1 MQRLPAQPNLSHLKK
16 QAKDLLLQ
24 YRSGD
29 TAALARIREGL
40 PSTARKGDPGF
51 TNLRLHQAQWSLA
64 REYGFASWADLKS
77 FVDAYSQ
84 PSSGGTLLTWLRLAY
99 AADIAGGENRARPL
113 VAARLLAQS
122 DGLLGEDP
130 YLACAIGEEAILR
143 RATARDPGW
152 LRRPGGP
159 LDLPPLLA
167 LAHSTFLQLGAF
179 RARMHACARFL
190 LDSGSDPNQAVG
202 SRWPPASLQAPST
215 VFLLSP
221 LYGAAGRNH
230 DPELT
235 QMLLDAGADPNDG
248 ESLYHALDNL
258 ECTRHLLQA
267 GAKTA
272 GTILYRALDLDDVDV
287 LRLLLSFGA
296 DPNEPPPGPPTADWG
311 SPLLWAI
318 RRRRSPAQIAA
329 LLEAG
334 ADPTARTPD
343 GASAHTLAQRFALP
357 EVAGMLSAAGGTEPV
372 SAEERFLAACAR
384 ADETTARRIKSER
397 PDLHGAL
404 SEAQLRILP
413 ELAAQGCNAAVMLMI
428 KLGWPIAIRGGDWT
442 ASALNLAV
450 FRGDAELT
458 RFLLAHGASWK
469 EEHGHGDNVCGTL
482 SWASCNEPVAD
493 GNWPGCAEAL
503 IAYGLPAA
511 EADVQGGDGVSID
524 GRRKWFSDDV
534 TDVLLGARRNSLS
547 AKA

>member
-1 MQRLPAQPNLSHLKK
+1 MQPNWRVVGVFVHGGPHAAAPSPADLSHLKK

-221 LYGAAGRNH
+221 LHGAAGRNH

-296 DPNEPPPGPPTADWG
+296 DPNEPPPRSANGRLGLATAMGNPTAT
-311 SPLLWAI
+311 I
-318 RRRRSPAQIAA
+318 
-329 LLEAG
+329 AG
-334 ADPTARTPD
+334 ADRSVARSGSRPHRKD
-343 GASAHTLAQRFALP
+343 AGWRQCPHPGATVC
-357 EVAGMLSAAGGTEPV
+357 VAGSGGHAERRGQHRAGQRRGTVPC
-372 SAEERFLAACAR
+372 RL
-384 ADETTARRIKSER
+384 R
-397 PDLHGAL
+397 P
-404 SEAQLRILP
+404 
-413 ELAAQGCNAAVMLMI
+413 
-428 KLGWPIAIRGGDWT
+428 GG
-442 ASALNLAV
+442 
-450 FRGDAELT
+450 R
-458 RFLLAHGASWK
+458 
-469 EEHGHGDNVCGTL
+469 DNG
-482 SWASCNEPVAD
+482 P
-493 GNWPGCAEAL
+493 
-503 IAYGLPAA
+503 AYQ
-511 EADVQGGDGVSID
+511 V
-524 GRRKWFSDDV
+524 
-534 TDVLLGARRNSLS
+534 
-547 AKA
+547 